1 MFGPDL
7 ATGAAA
13 VTGIVPVLAQA
24 PQPAQRVVE
33 STARSALEHRETGS
47 MITSPPSDLQQLSKS
62 AREFADLLDT
72 TGNLQVASAISGFR
86 AGHLD
91 MYV

>member
-1 MFGPDL
+1 MFGPDFS
-7 ATGAAA
+7 TGAAA
-13 VTGIVPVLAQA
+13 ITGIVPVLARG

-33 STARSALEHRETGS
+33 STARSALEH
-47 MITSPPSDLQQLSKS
+47 SDLQQLSKS

-72 TGNLQVASAISGFR
+72 TGDVQVALAISGFR